1 MKERLS
7 DRINAMSES
16 ATIAMAQAAREL
28 ASQGKDVISLSVGE
42 PDFTTPKYIQDAA
55 NKAIADGYHF
65 YTPVPGVLELRK
77 AIAKKLNEE
86 NSINCS
92 FENIVVSTGAKQCI
106 ANAVLSLINPG
117 DEVIVLAPYW
127 VSYLDIVK
135 YAQGTPV
142 LVHGTQE
149 NGFKPTIE
157 AIKSGI
163 TDKTKA
169 ILFSAPSNPAGA
181 SFTKAELIE
190 FSEMVLNHENLFVI
204 ADEIYEYINYEDELT
219 SLASIKGMEDRVV
232 TVNGFSKGFAMTGWR
247 VGYLCAPLDVAKA
260 AAKLQGQ
267 FTSGTNAI
275 AQRASIV
282 ALEDKESKNKA
293 VSEML
298 EAYSRRKDLM
308 FDLLSAI
315 PNVQVIK
322 PSGAF
327 YLFPNVSSY
336 LGKVTPTG
344 QKISNADD
352 LSLYLLNEGLVSTV
366 TGKAFGAEEHLRL
379 SFATSDEK
387 IKEAI
392 SRISAKLLELK

>member
-1 MKERLS
+1 M
-7 DRINAMSES
+7 
-16 ATIAMAQAAREL
+16 
-28 ASQGKDVISLSVGE
+28 
-42 PDFTTPKYIQDAA
+42 
-55 NKAIADGYHF
+55 
-65 YTPVPGVLELRK
+65 
-77 AIAKKLNEE
+77 
-86 NSINCS
+86 
-92 FENIVVSTGAKQCI
+92 
-106 ANAVLSLINPG
+106 SLINPG